1 MNYVLIPV
9 GADHYLVRF
18 DCVHNVIYIITAFC
32 FIIIISDCVYTNS
45 HFNDDKLLA
54 CVPGKRIVSPVNP
67 APNETCEV
75 KWHYKN
81 VYGATVLFIG
91 KLDN

>member
-18 DCVHNVIYIITAFC
+18 
-32 FIIIISDCVYTNS
+32 
-45 HFNDDKLLA
+45 NDDKLLA
-54 CVPGKRIVSPVNP
+54 CVLGKRIVSPVNP